1 MREGN
6 RVCGSANDQGVQEQE
21 QEDEKRSSPAQ
32 SVCLTKIISSFPQS
46 SPLERR
52 IRGIMS

>member
-6 RVCGSANDQGVQEQE
+6 RVCGSAIDQGVQEQE